1 VRHFIPGESV
11 VAIPYIH
18 PEQDHHSTL
27 IQASSCIS
35 QLENL
40 AIWFSKR
47 QNREIP
53 ESIQAAVVLF
63 AADHGVAVSNGC
75 NGAISTLELVRQA
88 ASTES
93 VIANLCKQAQC
104 DLHIVDVGVAGSLA
118 DNDMVEHAKVR
129 SSGTPDITAESAMT
143 QMDYWEIVG
152 IGEEMANRAIDQGA
166 NLLISSSI
174 SSGDRIAI
182 AALISELLGLAPE
195 EALSTTSV
203 INPDTYGHELMAVEQ
218 ALERAQGTP
227 SHDILRELGGLEMA
241 AMAGFYRAAA
251 QKGVPVL
258 LDGLASATA
267 ALAAIA
273 WDVCIA
279 GWLLASHVS
288 NDAGHRD
295 LLEDLGLEPLVEL
308 KSSMGGGKVA
318 TLMLP
323 VLQSA
328 ITLQQGLARIENNDD

>member
-1 VRHFIPGESV
+1 MPIPS
-11 VAIPYIH
+11 IH
-18 PEQDHHSTL
+18 PEQNHHSTL

-40 AIWFSKR
+40 ALWFSKR

-53 ESIQAAVVLF
+53 DSIQASVVLF
-63 AADHGVAVSNGC
+63 AADHGVATANGC
-75 NGAISTLELVRQA
+75 NGATSTLDLVRQT
-88 ASTES
+88 ASAKS
-93 VIANLCKQAQC
+93 IMANLCKQAKC
-104 DLHIVDVGVAGSLA
+104 NLHIVDVGVTGSLA

-129 SSGTPDITAESAMT
+129 STGTPDITSESAVT

-166 NLLISSSI
+166 NLLIGSSI
-174 SSGDRIAI
+174 SAGDRIAI

-195 EALSTTSV
+195 EALSTTTDIS
-203 INPDTYGHELMAVEQ
+203 PDTYGRELMAVEQ

-251 QKGVPVL
+251 EKGVPVL

-273 WDVCIA
+273 WDVRIA
-279 GWLLASHVS
+279 GWILASHVS

-295 LLEDLGLEPLVEL
+295 ILEDLGLEPLVEL
-308 KSSMGGGKVA
+308 KSSIDGGKVA

-323 VLQSA
+323 VIQSA
-328 ITLQQGLARIENNDD
+328 ITLQQGLARIEMNSD